1 MPREYLL
8 NLALFS
14 SNLILWVSTPT
25 FAGTTGFEVLRFVP
39 LYRAG
44 GLDIAGA
51 RKRHE
56 SFSEPKCGKSTI
68 HMHVTHTYMIYI
80 YICIYSIYIYI
91 YHDMIY
97 CMYVCTLY
105 MDAV

>member
-14 SNLILWVSTPT
+14 SNLILWVATPT

-44 GLDIAGA
+44 G
-51 RKRHE
+51 
-56 SFSEPKCGKSTI
+56 
-68 HMHVTHTYMIYI
+68 
-80 YICIYSIYIYI
+80 
-91 YHDMIY
+91 
-97 CMYVCTLY
+97 
-105 MDAV
+105 